1 MNKNIFLIASLLF
14 LSLIISPFH
23 KTFAETDLQEQVLSH
38 IGNSLTEVKNGEKEK
53 VKTDL
58 VAIKDLIK
66 NEKKTSKLNKLVDQA
81 IKDIDQ
87 NDLAAVKDD
96 IRAVAFETEK
106 WIEKTNDNKDLSQI
120 NLTKLV
126 SHLNNIKTLSNES
139 NWAKAQSEYK
149 LFEIEWSKVE
159 NDIRRANSGF
169 YGSIEAN
176 MITSRSTLFTDN
188 PSTTKVNDSFT
199 KLIDVMNNPSSDSTK
214 EVSIEKAIKLL
225 NQTINSV
232 ESNDI
237 EKAQATFNDFIQDWP
252 YVEVIVQSNSMEL
265 YKKIE
270 NDTSIALT
278 RLTEKP
284 KSASTLKTLKQ
295 IQQNLNL
302 ATKKTSY
309 TMFDAGTIVFREGLE
324 ALIIISAL
332 LALVSKGKQ
341 ESARKWIFVGGA
353 FGILASL
360 VAGLLFKFLLS
371 SISAGISNQLIEG
384 ISGLIAVVFML
395 TVGLW
400 LHKQSRQ
407 QEYGSKMKEKAK
419 AAIAGGGILSL
430 SLLSFFAVFREGAET
445 VVFYIGMSTS
455 ITTKELL
462 TGFAGGII
470 LLVIIGIF
478 ILKGSKFIPLK
489 PFFTIASLCIYYLTF
504 KFIGQSIHALQGIGY
519 LPDHMSTIFPTIP
532 KLGIYPSLESIIPQ
546 LILVLFVIW
555 LFVGT
560 RIKNNNKSIA
570 A

>member
-1 MNKNIFLIASLLF
+1 MKKNILLIASLLF
-14 LSLIISPFH
+14 FSLIFSPFH
-23 KTFAETDLQEQVLSH
+23 KTFAETDIQEQVLSH

-58 VAIKDLIK
+58 LAIKDLIK

-87 NDLAAVKDD
+87 NELATVKDD
-96 IRAVAFETEK
+96 IRGIAFETEK
-106 WIEKTNDNKDLSQI
+106 WIENTNDKKNLSQI

-126 SHLNNIKTLSNES
+126 SHLNNVKTLSNES

-159 NDIRRANSGF
+159 NDVRKANSGF

-176 MITSRSTLFTDN
+176 MITSRSTLFTEN
-188 PSTTKVNDSFT
+188 PSITKVNDSFT
-199 KLIDVMNNPSSDSTK
+199 KLIDVLNNPSNDSTK

-232 ESNDI
+232 ESNNT
-237 EKAQATFNDFIQDWP
+237 EKAQTTFNEFIQDWP
-252 YVEVIVQSNSMEL
+252 YVEVMVQSNSMEL

-278 RLTEKP
+278 QLTEKP
-284 KSASTLKTLKQ
+284 KSATTMKTLKQ
-295 IQQNLNL
+295 IQNNLNL

-332 LALVSKGKQ
+332 LALVSKSKQ

-360 VAGLLFKFLLS
+360 VAGLLFQFLLS
-371 SISAGISNQLIEG
+371 KISAGISNQLIEG

-445 VVFYIGMSTS
+445 VVFYIGMSSS
-455 ITTKELL
+455 ITAKELI

-489 PFFTIASLCIYYLTF
+489 PFFKIASLCIYYLTF

-546 LILVLFVIW
+546 LILLLFVIW

-560 RIKNNNKSIA
+560 RIKNSNKSIA

>member
-1 MNKNIFLIASLLF
+1 MKKNILLITSLLF
-14 LSLIISPFH
+14 FSLMISPFH
-23 KTFAETDLQEQVLSH
+23 KAFAETDTQEQVLSH
-38 IGNSLTEVKNGEKEK
+38 IGNSLTEVKNGEKDK

-58 VAIKDLIK
+58 LAIKDLIK

-87 NDLAAVKDD
+87 NELATVKDD
-96 IRAVAFETEK
+96 LRSIAFETEK
-106 WIEKTNDNKDLSQI
+106 WIENTNDKKDLSQI

-126 SHLNNIKTLSNES
+126 AHLNNVKTLSNES

-149 LFEIEWSKVE
+149 LFEIEWSKIE
-159 NDIRRANSGF
+159 NDIRKANSGF

-176 MITSRSTLFTDN
+176 MITSRSTLFTEN
-188 PSTTKVNDSFT
+188 PSINKVNDSFT
-199 KLIDVMNNPSSDSTK
+199 KLINVLNNPSSDSSK

-225 NQTINSV
+225 NQTINYV
-232 ESNDI
+232 ESNDT
-237 EKAQATFNDFIQDWP
+237 EKARTTFNEFIEDWP
-252 YVEVIVQSNSMEL
+252 YVEVMVQSNSMEL

-278 RLTEKP
+278 QLTEKP
-284 KSASTLKTLKQ
+284 KSATTMKTLKE
-295 IQQNLNL
+295 IQNNLNL

-360 VAGLLFKFLLS
+360 VAGLLFQFLLS
-371 SISAGISNQLIEG
+371 KISAGISNQLIEG

-419 AAIAGGGILSL
+419 EAIAGGGILSL

-445 VVFYIGMSTS
+445 VVFYIGMSSS
-455 ITTKELL
+455 ITMKELI

-470 LLVIIGIF
+470 ILVIIGIF

-546 LILVLFVIW
+546 LVLLLFVIW
-555 LFVGT
+555 LFVGM

>member
-1 MNKNIFLIASLLF
+1 MKKNIFLIASLLF
-14 LSLIISPFH
+14 FSLIISPFH
-23 KTFAETDLQEQVLSH
+23 KTFAETDIQEQVLSH
-38 IGNSLTEVKNGEKEK
+38 IGNSLTEVKNGEKDK

-58 VAIKDLIK
+58 LAIKDLIK

-87 NDLAAVKDD
+87 NELATVKDD
-96 IRAVAFETEK
+96 IRGVAFETEK
-106 WIEKTNDNKDLSQI
+106 WIENTNDKKDLSQI

-126 SHLNNIKTLSNES
+126 SHLNNVKTLSNES
-139 NWAKAQSEYK
+139 NWEKAQSEYK

-159 NDIRRANSGF
+159 NDIRKANSGF

-176 MITSRSTLFTDN
+176 MITSRSTLFSEN
-188 PSTTKVNDSFT
+188 PSITKVNDSFT
-199 KLIDVMNNPSSDSTK
+199 KLIDVLNNPSSDSTK

-225 NQTINSV
+225 NQTINYV

-237 EKAQATFNDFIQDWP
+237 EKAQSTFNEFIQDWP
-252 YVEVIVQSNSMEL
+252 YVEVMVQSNSMEL

-284 KSASTLKTLKQ
+284 KSATTMKTLKD
-295 IQQNLNL
+295 IQNNLNL
-302 ATKKTSY
+302 ATEKTSY

-360 VAGLLFKFLLS
+360 VAGLLFQFLLS
-371 SISAGISNQLIEG
+371 KISAGISNQLIEG

-445 VVFYIGMSTS
+445 VVFYIGMSSS
-455 ITTKELL
+455 ITVKELI

-546 LILVLFVIW
+546 LILLLFVIW

>member
-1 MNKNIFLIASLLF
+1 MKKNILLIASLLF
-14 LSLIISPFH
+14 FSLIFSPFH

-38 IGNSLTEVKNGEKEK
+38 IGNSLTEVKNGEKDK

-58 VAIKDLIK
+58 LAIKDLIK

-87 NDLAAVKDD
+87 NELATVKDD
-96 IRAVAFETEK
+96 IRGIAFETEK
-106 WIEKTNDNKDLSQI
+106 WIENTNDKKDLSQI

-126 SHLNNIKTLSNES
+126 AHLNNVKTLSNES
-139 NWAKAQSEYK
+139 NWEKAQSEYK

-159 NDIRRANSGF
+159 NDVRKANSGF

-176 MITSRSTLFTDN
+176 MITSRSTLFTEI
-188 PSTTKVNDSFT
+188 PSITKVNDSFT
-199 KLIDVMNNPSSDSTK
+199 KLIDVLNHPSSDSTK

-225 NQTINSV
+225 NQTINYV
-232 ESNDI
+232 ESNDTV
-237 EKAQATFNDFIQDWP
+237 EAQSTFNEFIQDWP
-252 YVEVIVQSNSMEL
+252 YVEVMVQANSMEL

-278 RLTEKP
+278 QLTEKP
-284 KSASTLKTLKQ
+284 KSATTMKTLKQ
-295 IQQNLNL
+295 IQNNLNL

-341 ESARKWIFVGGA
+341 ESGRKWIFVGGA

-360 VAGLLFKFLLS
+360 VAGLLFQFLLS
-371 SISAGISNQLIEG
+371 KISAGISNQLIEG

-445 VVFYIGMSTS
+445 VVFYIGMSSS
-455 ITTKELL
+455 ITAKELI
-462 TGFAGGII
+462 TGFAGGIS
-470 LLVIIGIF
+470 LLVVIGIF

-546 LILVLFVIW
+546 LILFLFVIW

>member
-1 MNKNIFLIASLLF
+1 LIF
-14 LSLIISPFH
+14 SPFH

-38 IGNSLTEVKNGEKEK
+38 IGNSLTEVKNGEKDK

-58 VAIKDLIK
+58 LAIKDLIK

-87 NDLAAVKDD
+87 NELATVKDD
-96 IRAVAFETEK
+96 IRGIAFETEK
-106 WIEKTNDNKDLSQI
+106 WIENTNDKKDLSQI

-126 SHLNNIKTLSNES
+126 AHLNNVKTLSNES
-139 NWAKAQSEYK
+139 NWEKAQSEYK

-159 NDIRRANSGF
+159 NDVRKANSGF

-176 MITSRSTLFTDN
+176 MITSRSTLFTEI
-188 PSTTKVNDSFT
+188 PSITKVNDSFT
-199 KLIDVMNNPSSDSTK
+199 KLIDVLNHPSSDSTK

-225 NQTINSV
+225 NQTINYV
-232 ESNDI
+232 ESNDTV
-237 EKAQATFNDFIQDWP
+237 EAQSTFNEFIQDWP
-252 YVEVIVQSNSMEL
+252 YVEVMVQANSMEL

-278 RLTEKP
+278 QLTEKP
-284 KSASTLKTLKQ
+284 KSATTMKTLKQ
-295 IQQNLNL
+295 IQNNLNL

-341 ESARKWIFVGGA
+341 ESGRKWIFVGGA

-360 VAGLLFKFLLS
+360 VAGLLFQFLLS
-371 SISAGISNQLIEG
+371 KISAGISNQLIEG

-445 VVFYIGMSTS
+445 VVFYIGMSSS
-455 ITTKELL
+455 ITAKELI
-462 TGFAGGII
+462 TGFAGGIS
-470 LLVIIGIF
+470 LLVVIGIF

-546 LILVLFVIW
+546 LILFLFVIW

>member
-1 MNKNIFLIASLLF
+1 MKKNILIIASLLF
-14 LSLIISPFH
+14 FSLIISPFH
-23 KTFAETDLQEQVLSH
+23 KTFAETDVQQQVLSH
-38 IGNSLTEVKNGEKEK
+38 IGNSLTEVKNGEKDK
-53 VKTDL
+53 IKSDL
-58 VAIKDLIK
+58 LAIKDLIK

-87 NDLAAVKDD
+87 NDLATVKDD
-96 IRAVAFETEK
+96 IRGVAFETEK
-106 WIEKTNDNKDLSQI
+106 WIENTNDKKDLSQI

-126 SHLNNIKTLSNES
+126 SHLNNVKTLSNES

-159 NDIRRANSGF
+159 NDVRKANSGF

-176 MITSRSTLFTDN
+176 MITSRSTLFTEN
-188 PSTTKVNDSFT
+188 PSITKVNDSFT
-199 KLIDVMNNPSSDSTK
+199 KLIDVLNNPSSDSTK

-225 NQTINSV
+225 DQTINYV
-232 ESNDI
+232 ESNDTG
-237 EKAQATFNDFIQDWP
+237 KAQSTFNEFIQDWP
-252 YVEVIVQSNSMEL
+252 YVEVMVQSNSMEL

-278 RLTEKP
+278 QLTEKP
-284 KSASTLKTLKQ
+284 NSATTMKTLKE
-295 IQQNLNL
+295 IQTNLNL
-302 ATKKTSY
+302 ATEKTSY

-360 VAGLLFKFLLS
+360 VAGLLFQFLLS
-371 SISAGISNQLIEG
+371 KISAGISNQLIEG

-445 VVFYIGMSTS
+445 VVFYIGMSSS
-455 ITTKELL
+455 ITVKELI

-546 LILVLFVIW
+546 LILLLFVIW

>member
-1 MNKNIFLIASLLF
+1 MKKNILLIASLLF
-14 LSLIISPFH
+14 FSLIFSPFH

-38 IGNSLTEVKNGEKEK
+38 IGNSLTEVKNGEKDK

-58 VAIKDLIK
+58 LAIKDLIK

-81 IKDIDQ
+81 IRDFDQ
-87 NDLAAVKDD
+87 NDLATVKDD
-96 IRAVAFETEK
+96 IRGVAFETEK
-106 WIEKTNDNKDLSQI
+106 WIENTNDKKDLSQI

-126 SHLNNIKTLSNES
+126 SHLNNVKTLSNES
-139 NWAKAQSEYK
+139 NWEKAQSEYK

-159 NDIRRANSGF
+159 NDVRKANSGF

-176 MITSRSTLFTDN
+176 MITSRSTLFTEN
-188 PSTTKVNDSFT
+188 PSITKVNDSFT
-199 KLIDVMNNPSSDSTK
+199 KLIDVLNNPSSDSTK

-225 NQTINSV
+225 NQTINYV
-232 ESNDI
+232 ESNDT
-237 EKAQATFNDFIQDWP
+237 EKAQSTFNEFIQDWP
-252 YVEVIVQSNSMEL
+252 YVEVMVQSNSMEL

-278 RLTEKP
+278 QLTEKP
-284 KSASTLKTLKQ
+284 KSATTMKTLKQ
-295 IQQNLNL
+295 IQNNLNL

-353 FGILASL
+353 FGIIASL
-360 VAGLLFKFLLS
+360 VAGLLFQFLLS
-371 SISAGISNQLIEG
+371 KISAGISNQLIEG
-384 ISGLIAVVFML
+384 ISGLIAVIFML

-400 LHKQSRQ
+400 LHKQTRQ

-445 VVFYIGMSTS
+445 VVFYIGMSSS
-455 ITTKELL
+455 ITAKELI

-546 LILVLFVIW
+546 LILLLFVIW

>member
-1 MNKNIFLIASLLF
+1 MKKNILLIISLLF
-14 LSLIISPFH
+14 LSLIVSPFN
-23 KTFAETDLQEQVLSH
+23 KAFAETDVQEQVLSH
-38 IGNSLTEVKNGEKEK
+38 IGNSLTEVKNGEKDK

-58 VAIKDLIK
+58 LAIKDLIK

-87 NDLAAVKDD
+87 NDLTTVKDD
-96 IRAVAFETEK
+96 VRSIAFETEN
-106 WIEKTNDNKDLSQI
+106 WIENTNDKKDLSQI
-120 NLTKLV
+120 NLSKLV
-126 SHLNNIKTLSNES
+126 AHLNNVKTLSNES
-139 NWAKAQSEYK
+139 KWADAQSEYK

-159 NDIRRANSGF
+159 NDVRKANSGF

-176 MITSRSTLFTDN
+176 MITSRSVLFTDQ

-199 KLIDVMNNPSSDSTK
+199 KLIDVLNNPSSKSSK
-214 EVSIEKAIKLL
+214 EVSIEKAINLL
-225 NQTINSV
+225 NQTISSL
-232 ESNDI
+232 ESNNVK
-237 EKAQATFNDFIQDWP
+237 KAQATFNQFIQDWP
-252 YVEVIVQSNSMEL
+252 YVEVMVQANSMDL
-265 YKKIE
+265 YKQIE

-278 RLTEKP
+278 QLTEKP
-284 KSASTLKTLKQ
+284 KSATTMKTLKQ
-295 IQQNLNL
+295 IQTNLNS

-360 VAGLLFKFLLS
+360 VAGLLFQFLLS
-371 SISAGISNQLIEG
+371 KISAGISNQLIEG
-384 ISGLIAVVFML
+384 VSGLIAIIFML

-407 QEYGSKMKEKAK
+407 QEYGNKMKEKAK

-445 VVFYIGMSTS
+445 VVFYIGMSSS
-455 ITTKELL
+455 ITAKELIA
-462 TGFAGGII
+462 GFAGGII
-470 LLVIIGIF
+470 LLVIIGVF

-519 LPDHMSTIFPTIP
+519 LPDHMSTIFPTVP

-546 LILVLFVIW
+546 LILLLFVIW

-560 RIKNNNKSIA
+560 RIIKHNKSIA

>member
-1 MNKNIFLIASLLF
+1 MKKNIFLIASLLF
-14 LSLIISPFH
+14 FSLIFSPFH
-23 KTFAETDLQEQVLSH
+23 KTFAETDIQEQVLSH
-38 IGNSLTEVKNGEKEK
+38 IGNSLTEVKNGEKDK

-58 VAIKDLIK
+58 LAIKELIK
-66 NEKKTSKLNKLVDQA
+66 NEKKTSKLTKLVDQA

-87 NDLAAVKDD
+87 NELATVKDD
-96 IRAVAFETEK
+96 IRGIAFETEK
-106 WIEKTNDNKDLSQI
+106 WIENTNDKKDLSQI
-120 NLTKLV
+120 NLTKIIF
-126 SHLNNIKTLSNES
+126 HLNNVKTLSNES
-139 NWAKAQSEYK
+139 NWEKAQSEYK

-159 NDIRRANSGF
+159 NDIRKANSGF

-176 MITSRSTLFTDN
+176 MITSRSTLFTEN
-188 PSTTKVNDSFT
+188 PSITKVNDSFT
-199 KLIDVMNNPSSDSTK
+199 KLIDVLNNPSSDATK

-225 NQTINSV
+225 NQTINYV
-232 ESNDI
+232 GSNDT
-237 EKAQATFNDFIQDWP
+237 EKAQATFNEFIQDWP
-252 YVEVIVQSNSMEL
+252 YVEVMVQSNSMEL

-278 RLTEKP
+278 QLTEKP
-284 KSASTLKTLKQ
+284 ESATTMKTLKQ
-295 IQQNLNL
+295 IQNNLNL

-353 FGILASL
+353 CGILASL
-360 VAGLLFKFLLS
+360 VAGLLFQFLLS
-371 SISAGISNQLIEG
+371 KISAGISNQLIEG

-445 VVFYIGMSTS
+445 VVFYIGMSSS
-455 ITTKELL
+455 ITAKELI

-546 LILVLFVIW
+546 LILLLFVIW

-560 RIKNNNKSIA
+560 KVKNNSKSIA

>member
-1 MNKNIFLIASLLF
+1 MKKNILLLASLLF
-14 LSLIISPFH
+14 FSLLISPFH

-38 IGNSLTEVKNGEKEK
+38 IGNSLTEVKNGEKDK
-53 VKTDL
+53 VKSDL
-58 VAIKDLIK
+58 LAIKELIK
-66 NEKKTSKLNKLVDQA
+66 NEKKTSKLTKLVDQA

-87 NDLAAVKDD
+87 NELATVKDD
-96 IRAVAFETEK
+96 LRGIAFETEK
-106 WIEKTNDNKDLSQI
+106 WIENTNDKKDLSQI

-126 SHLNNIKTLSNES
+126 SHLNNVKTLSNES
-139 NWAKAQSEYK
+139 NWEKAQSEYK

-159 NDIRRANSGF
+159 NDIRKANSSF
-169 YGSIEAN
+169 YGSIESS
-176 MITSRSTLFTDN
+176 MITSRSTLFTEN
-188 PSTTKVNDSFT
+188 PSITKVNDSFT
-199 KLIDVMNNPSSDSTK
+199 KLIDVLNNPSSDSTK

-225 NQTINSV
+225 NQTINYV
-232 ESNDI
+232 ESNDT
-237 EKAQATFNDFIQDWP
+237 EKAQTSFNEFIQDWP
-252 YVEVIVQSNSMEL
+252 YVEVMVQSNSMEL

-278 RLTEKP
+278 QLTEKP
-284 KSASTLKTLKQ
+284 KSATTMKTLKK
-295 IQQNLNL
+295 IQNNLNL

-332 LALVSKGKQ
+332 LALVSRGKQ
-341 ESARKWIFVGGA
+341 QSARKWIFVGGT

-360 VAGLLFKFLLS
+360 VAGLLFQFLLS
-371 SISAGISNQLIEG
+371 KISAGISNQLIEG

-407 QEYGSKMKEKAK
+407 QEYGSKMKEKAN

-445 VVFYIGMSTS
+445 VVFYIGMSSS
-455 ITTKELL
+455 ITAKELI

-470 LLVIIGIF
+470 ILVIIGIF

-519 LPDHMSTIFPTIP
+519 LPDHMSTMFPTIP

-546 LILVLFVIW
+546 LILFLFVIW

>member
-1 MNKNIFLIASLLF
+1 MKKNILLIASLLF
-14 LSLIISPFH
+14 FSLICPFH
-23 KTFAETDLQEQVLSH
+23 KTFAETDIQEQVLSH
-38 IGNSLTEVKNGEKEK
+38 IGNSLTEVKNGEKDK

-58 VAIKDLIK
+58 LAIKELIK

-87 NDLAAVKDD
+87 NDLATVKDD
-96 IRAVAFETEK
+96 IRGVAFETEK
-106 WIEKTNDNKDLSQI
+106 WIENTNDKKDLSQI

-126 SHLNNIKTLSNES
+126 SHLNNVKTLSNES
-139 NWAKAQSEYK
+139 NWEKAQSEYK

-159 NDIRRANSGF
+159 NDVRKANSGF

-176 MITSRSTLFTDN
+176 MITSRSTLFTEN
-188 PSTTKVNDSFT
+188 PSINKVNDSFT
-199 KLIDVMNNPSSDSTK
+199 KLIDVLNNPSSDSTK

-225 NQTINSV
+225 NQTINYV
-232 ESNDI
+232 ESNDT
-237 EKAQATFNDFIQDWP
+237 EKAQSTFNEFIQDWP
-252 YVEVIVQSNSMEL
+252 YVEVMVQSNSMEL

-278 RLTEKP
+278 QLTEKP
-284 KSASTLKTLKQ
+284 KSATTMKILKQ
-295 IQQNLNL
+295 IQNNLNL

-332 LALVSKGKQ
+332 LALVSKSKQ
-341 ESARKWIFVGGA
+341 VSARKWIFVGGA

-360 VAGLLFKFLLS
+360 VAGLLFQFLLS
-371 SISAGISNQLIEG
+371 KISAGISNQLIEG
-384 ISGLIAVVFML
+384 ISGLIAVIFML

-445 VVFYIGMSTS
+445 VVFYIGMSSS
-455 ITTKELL
+455 ITAKELI

-546 LILVLFVIW
+546 LILLLFVIW

-560 RIKNNNKSIA
+560 RIKHNNKSIA

>member
-1 MNKNIFLIASLLF
+1 MKKNIFLIASLLF
-14 LSLIISPFH
+14 FSLIISPFH
-23 KTFAETDLQEQVLSH
+23 KTFAETDIQEQVLSH
-38 IGNSLTEVKNGEKEK
+38 IGNSLTEVKNGEKDK

-58 VAIKDLIK
+58 LAIKDLIK

-87 NDLAAVKDD
+87 NELATVKDD
-96 IRAVAFETEK
+96 IRGVAFETEK
-106 WIEKTNDNKDLSQI
+106 WIENTNDKKDLSQI

-126 SHLNNIKTLSNES
+126 SHLNNVKTLSNES
-139 NWAKAQSEYK
+139 NWEKAQSEYK

-159 NDIRRANSGF
+159 NDIRKANSGF

-176 MITSRSTLFTDN
+176 MITSRSTLFSEN
-188 PSTTKVNDSFT
+188 PSITKVNDSFT
-199 KLIDVMNNPSSDSTK
+199 KLIDVLNNPSSDSTK

-225 NQTINSV
+225 NQTINYV
-232 ESNDI
+232 ESNDTG
-237 EKAQATFNDFIQDWP
+237 KAQATFNEFIQDWP
-252 YVEVIVQSNSMEL
+252 YVEVMVQSNSMEL
-265 YKKIE
+265 YKQIE

-284 KSASTLKTLKQ
+284 KSATTMKTLKQ
-295 IQQNLNL
+295 IQNNLNL

-353 FGILASL
+353 CGILASL
-360 VAGLLFKFLLS
+360 VAGLLFQFLLS
-371 SISAGISNQLIEG
+371 KISAGISNQLIEG

-445 VVFYIGMSTS
+445 VVFYIGMSSS
-455 ITTKELL
+455 ITAKELI

-546 LILVLFVIW
+546 LILLLFVIW

>member
-1 MNKNIFLIASLLF
+1 MKKNILLIASLLF
-14 LSLIISPFH
+14 FSLIFSPFH
-23 KTFAETDLQEQVLSH
+23 KAFAETDLQEQVLSH
-38 IGNSLTEVKNGEKEK
+38 IGNSLTEVKNGEKDK

-58 VAIKDLIK
+58 LAIKDLIK

-87 NDLAAVKDD
+87 NELATVKDD
-96 IRAVAFETEK
+96 IRGIAFEAEK
-106 WIEKTNDNKDLSQI
+106 WIENTNDKKDLSQI

-126 SHLNNIKTLSNES
+126 SHLNNVKTLSNES
-139 NWAKAQSEYK
+139 NWEKAQSEYK

-159 NDIRRANSGF
+159 NDIRKANSGF

-176 MITSRSTLFTDN
+176 MITSRSTLFTEN
-188 PSTTKVNDSFT
+188 PSITKINNSFT
-199 KLIDVMNNPSSDSTK
+199 KLIDVLNNPSSDSTK

-225 NQTINSV
+225 DQTINYV
-232 ESNDI
+232 ESNDT
-237 EKAQATFNDFIQDWP
+237 EKAQSTFNEFIQDWP
-252 YVEVIVQSNSMEL
+252 YVEVMVQANSMEL

-278 RLTEKP
+278 QLTEKP
-284 KSASTLKTLKQ
+284 KSATTMKTLKQ
-295 IQQNLNL
+295 IQNNLNL

-360 VAGLLFKFLLS
+360 VAGLLFQFLLS
-371 SISAGISNQLIEG
+371 KISAGISNQLIEG

-445 VVFYIGMSTS
+445 VVFYIGMSSS
-455 ITTKELL
+455 ITAKELI

-470 LLVIIGIF
+470 LLIVIGIF

-519 LPDHMSTIFPTIP
+519 MTDHMSTIFPIIP

-546 LILVLFVIW
+546 LILLLFVIW

-560 RIKNNNKSIA
+560 RIKNNNKSMA

>member
-1 MNKNIFLIASLLF
+1 MKKNILLIISLLF
-14 LSLIISPFH
+14 LSLIVSPFN
-23 KTFAETDLQEQVLSH
+23 KAFAETDVQEQVLSH
-38 IGNSLTEVKNGEKEK
+38 IGNSLTEVKNGEKDK

-58 VAIKDLIK
+58 LAIKDLIK

-87 NDLAAVKDD
+87 NDLTTVKDD
-96 IRAVAFETEK
+96 VRSIAFETEN
-106 WIEKTNDNKDLSQI
+106 WIENTNDKKDLSQI
-120 NLTKLV
+120 NLSKLV
-126 SHLNNIKTLSNES
+126 AHLNNVKTLSNES
-139 NWAKAQSEYK
+139 KWADAQSEYK

-159 NDIRRANSGF
+159 NDVRKANSGF

-176 MITSRSTLFTDN
+176 MITSRSVLFTDQ

-199 KLIDVMNNPSSDSTK
+199 KLIDVLNNPSSKSSK
-214 EVSIEKAIKLL
+214 EVSIEKAINLL
-225 NQTINSV
+225 NQTISSL
-232 ESNDI
+232 ESNDVK
-237 EKAQATFNDFIQDWP
+237 KAQATFNQFIQDWP
-252 YVEVIVQSNSMEL
+252 YVEVMVQANSMDL
-265 YKKIE
+265 YKQIE

-278 RLTEKP
+278 QLTEKP
-284 KSASTLKTLKQ
+284 KSATTMKTLKQ
-295 IQQNLNL
+295 IQTNLNS

-360 VAGLLFKFLLS
+360 VAGLLFQFLLS
-371 SISAGISNQLIEG
+371 KISAGISNQLIEG
-384 ISGLIAVVFML
+384 VSGLIAIIFML

-407 QEYGSKMKEKAK
+407 QEYGNKMKEKAK

-445 VVFYIGMSTS
+445 VVFYIGMSSS
-455 ITTKELL
+455 ITAKELIA
-462 TGFAGGII
+462 GFAGGII
-470 LLVIIGIF
+470 LLVIIGVF

-519 LPDHMSTIFPTIP
+519 LPDHMSTIFPTVP

-546 LILVLFVIW
+546 LILLLFVIW

-560 RIKNNNKSIA
+560 RIIKHNKSIA

>member
-106 WIEKTNDNKDLSQI
+106 WIEKTNDKKDLSQI

-470 LLVIIGIF
+470 LLVIIGMF

-519 LPDHMSTIFPTIP
+519 LPDHMSTILPTIP

>member
-1 MNKNIFLIASLLF
+1 MKKNILLIAGLLF
-14 LSLIISPFH
+14 FSLIFSPFH

-38 IGNSLTEVKNGEKEK
+38 IGNSLTEVKNGEKDK

-58 VAIKDLIK
+58 LAIKDLIK

-87 NDLAAVKDD
+87 NELATVKDD
-96 IRAVAFETEK
+96 IRGVAFETEK
-106 WIEKTNDNKDLSQI
+106 WIENTNDKKDLSQI

-126 SHLNNIKTLSNES
+126 SHLNNVKTLSNES
-139 NWAKAQSEYK
+139 NWEKAQSEYK

-159 NDIRRANSGF
+159 NDIRKANSGF

-176 MITSRSTLFTDN
+176 MITSRSTLFTEN
-188 PSTTKVNDSFT
+188 PSIIKINDSFT
-199 KLIDVMNNPSSDSTK
+199 KLIDVLNNPSSDSTK

-225 NQTINSV
+225 DQTINYV
-232 ESNDI
+232 ELNDR
-237 EKAQATFNDFIQDWP
+237 EKAQSTFNEFIQDWP
-252 YVEVIVQSNSMEL
+252 YVEVMVQANSMEL

-278 RLTEKP
+278 QLTEKP
-284 KSASTLKTLKQ
+284 KSATTMKTLKQ
-295 IQQNLNL
+295 IQNNLNL

-360 VAGLLFKFLLS
+360 VAGLLFQFLLS
-371 SISAGISNQLIEG
+371 KISAGISNQLIEG

-407 QEYGSKMKEKAK
+407 QEYGSKMKEKAI

-445 VVFYIGMSTS
+445 VVFYIGMSSS
-455 ITTKELL
+455 ITAKELI

-470 LLVIIGIF
+470 LLVVIGIF

-519 LPDHMSTIFPTIP
+519 MPAHMSTIFPTIP

-546 LILVLFVIW
+546 LILLLFVIW

>member
-1 MNKNIFLIASLLF
+1 MKKNIFLIASLLF
-14 LSLIISPFH
+14 FSLIFSPFH
-23 KTFAETDLQEQVLSH
+23 KTFAETDIQEQVLSH
-38 IGNSLTEVKNGEKEK
+38 IGNSLTEVKNGEKDK

-58 VAIKDLIK
+58 LAIKELIK
-66 NEKKTSKLNKLVDQA
+66 NEKKTSKLTKLVDQA

-87 NDLAAVKDD
+87 NELATVKDD
-96 IRAVAFETEK
+96 IRGIAFETEK
-106 WIEKTNDNKDLSQI
+106 WIENTNDKKDLSQI
-120 NLTKLV
+120 NLTKIIF
-126 SHLNNIKTLSNES
+126 HLNNVKTLSNES
-139 NWAKAQSEYK
+139 NWEKAQSEYK

-159 NDIRRANSGF
+159 NDIRKANSGF

-176 MITSRSTLFTDN
+176 MITSRSTLFTEN
-188 PSTTKVNDSFT
+188 PSITKVNDSFT
-199 KLIDVMNNPSSDSTK
+199 KLIDVLNNPSSDATK

-225 NQTINSV
+225 NQTINYV
-232 ESNDI
+232 GSNDT
-237 EKAQATFNDFIQDWP
+237 EKAQATFNEFIQDWP
-252 YVEVIVQSNSMEL
+252 YVEVMVQSNSMEL

-278 RLTEKP
+278 QLTEKP
-284 KSASTLKTLKQ
+284 ESATTMKTLKQ
-295 IQQNLNL
+295 IQNNLNL

-353 FGILASL
+353 CGILASL
-360 VAGLLFKFLLS
+360 VAGLLFQFLLS
-371 SISAGISNQLIEG
+371 KISAGISNQLIEG

-407 QEYGSKMKEKAK
+407 QVYGSKMKEKAK

-445 VVFYIGMSTS
+445 VVFYIGMSSS
-455 ITTKELL
+455 ITAKELI

-546 LILVLFVIW
+546 LILLLFVIW

-560 RIKNNNKSIA
+560 KVKNNSKSIA

>member
-1 MNKNIFLIASLLF
+1 MKKNKFLIISLLF
-14 LSLIISPFH
+14 FSLIVSPFN
-23 KTFAETDLQEQVLSH
+23 KAFAETDLQEQVLSH
-38 IGNSLTEVKNGEKEK
+38 IGNSLTEVKNGEKDK

-58 VAIKDLIK
+58 LAIKELIK

-87 NDLAAVKDD
+87 NDLTTVKDD
-96 IRAVAFETEK
+96 VRSIAFETEN
-106 WIEKTNDNKDLSQI
+106 WIENTNDKKDLSQI
-120 NLTKLV
+120 NLSKLV
-126 SHLNNIKTLSNES
+126 AHLNNVKTLSNES
-139 NWAKAQSEYK
+139 KWADAQSEYK

-159 NDIRRANSGF
+159 NDIRKANSGF

-176 MITSRSTLFTDN
+176 MITSRSVLFTDQ
-188 PSTTKVNDSFT
+188 PSMTKVNDSFT
-199 KLIDVMNNPSSDSTK
+199 KLIDVLNNPSSKSSK
-214 EVSIEKAIKLL
+214 EVSIEKAINLL
-225 NQTINSV
+225 NQTISSL
-232 ESNDI
+232 ESNDVK
-237 EKAQATFNDFIQDWP
+237 KAQATFNQFIQDWP
-252 YVEVIVQSNSMEL
+252 YVEVLVQANSMEL
-265 YKKIE
+265 YKQIE

-278 RLTEKP
+278 QLTEKP
-284 KSASTLKTLKQ
+284 RSSTTMKTLKQ
-295 IQQNLNL
+295 IQTNLNL

-332 LALVSKGKQ
+332 LALLSKGKQ

-360 VAGLLFKFLLS
+360 VAGLLFQFLLS
-371 SISAGISNQLIEG
+371 KISAGISNQLIEG
-384 ISGLIAVVFML
+384 VSGLIAIIFML

-407 QEYGSKMKEKAK
+407 QEYGNKMKEKAK

-445 VVFYIGMSTS
+445 VVFYIGMSSS
-455 ITTKELL
+455 ITAKELI

-470 LLVIIGIF
+470 LLVIIGVF

-519 LPDHMSTIFPTIP
+519 LPDHMSTIFPTVP

-546 LILVLFVIW
+546 LILLLFVIW

-560 RIKNNNKSIA
+560 RIIKHNKSIA

>member
-1 MNKNIFLIASLLF
+1 MKKNILLIASLLF
-14 LSLIISPFH
+14 FSLIFSPFH

-38 IGNSLTEVKNGEKEK
+38 IGNSLTEVKNGEKDK

-58 VAIKDLIK
+58 LAIKELIK

-87 NDLAAVKDD
+87 NDLATVKDD
-96 IRAVAFETEK
+96 IRGVAFETEK
-106 WIEKTNDNKDLSQI
+106 WIENTNDKKDLSQI

-126 SHLNNIKTLSNES
+126 SHLNNVKTLSNES
-139 NWAKAQSEYK
+139 NWEKAQSEYK
-149 LFEIEWSKVE
+149 LFEIEWSKIE
-159 NDIRRANSGF
+159 NDVRKANSGF

-176 MITSRSTLFTDN
+176 MITSRSTLFTEN
-188 PSTTKVNDSFT
+188 PSITKVNDSFT
-199 KLIDVMNNPSSDSTK
+199 KLIDVLNNPSSDSTK

-225 NQTINSV
+225 NQTINYV
-232 ESNDI
+232 ESNDT
-237 EKAQATFNDFIQDWP
+237 EKAQSTFNEFIQDWP
-252 YVEVIVQSNSMEL
+252 YVEVMVQSNSMEL

-278 RLTEKP
+278 QLTEKP
-284 KSASTLKTLKQ
+284 KSATTMKTLKQ
-295 IQQNLNL
+295 IQNNLNL

-341 ESARKWIFVGGA
+341 VSARKWIFVGGA

-360 VAGLLFKFLLS
+360 VAGLLFQFLLS
-371 SISAGISNQLIEG
+371 KISAGISNQLIEG
-384 ISGLIAVVFML
+384 ISGLIAVIFML

-419 AAIAGGGILSL
+419 TAIAGGGILSL

-445 VVFYIGMSTS
+445 VVFYIGMSSS
-455 ITTKELL
+455 ITAKELI

-546 LILVLFVIW
+546 LILLLFVIW

-560 RIKNNNKSIA
+560 RIKHNNKSIA

>member
-1 MNKNIFLIASLLF
+1 MKKNILIIASLLF
-14 LSLIISPFH
+14 FSLIISPFH
-23 KTFAETDLQEQVLSH
+23 KTFAETDIQEQVLSH
-38 IGNSLTEVKNGEKEK
+38 IGNSLTEVKNGEKDK
-53 VKTDL
+53 IKSDL
-58 VAIKDLIK
+58 LAIKDLIK

-87 NDLAAVKDD
+87 NDLATVKDD
-96 IRAVAFETEK
+96 IRGVAFETEK
-106 WIEKTNDNKDLSQI
+106 WIENTNDKKDLSQI

-126 SHLNNIKTLSNES
+126 SHLNNVKTLSNES

-159 NDIRRANSGF
+159 NDVRKANSGF

-176 MITSRSTLFTDN
+176 MITSRSTLFTEN
-188 PSTTKVNDSFT
+188 PSIAKVNDSFT
-199 KLIDVMNNPSSDSTK
+199 KLIDVLNNPSSDSTK

-225 NQTINSV
+225 NQTINYV
-232 ESNDI
+232 ESNDTG
-237 EKAQATFNDFIQDWP
+237 KAQTTFNEFIQDWP
-252 YVEVIVQSNSMEL
+252 YVEVMVQSNSMEL

-284 KSASTLKTLKQ
+284 KSATTMKTLKE
-295 IQQNLNL
+295 IQNNLNL

-332 LALVSKGKQ
+332 LALVSKGNQ
-341 ESARKWIFVGGA
+341 ESARKWIFVGGG

-360 VAGLLFKFLLS
+360 VAGLLFQFLLS
-371 SISAGISNQLIEG
+371 KISAGISNQLIEG
-384 ISGLIAVVFML
+384 ISGLIAVLFML

-407 QEYGSKMKEKAK
+407 QEYGSKLKEKAK

-445 VVFYIGMSTS
+445 VVFYIGMSSS
-455 ITTKELL
+455 ITVKELI

-546 LILVLFVIW
+546 LILLLFVIW

>member
-1 MNKNIFLIASLLF
+1 MKKISLLIVSLLF
-14 LSLIISPFH
+14 FSLNVSPFH
-23 KTFAETDLQEQVLSH
+23 KTFAETDVQEQVLSH
-38 IGNSLTEVKNGEKEK
+38 IGNSLTEVKNGEKDK

-58 VAIKDLIK
+58 IAIKDLIK
-66 NEKKTSKLNKLVDQA
+66 NENKTSKLNKLVDQA
-81 IKDIDQ
+81 IKDFDQ
-87 NDLAAVKDD
+87 NNLTTVKTD
-96 IRAVAFETEK
+96 IRSIAFETEK
-106 WIEKTNDNKDLSQI
+106 WIENTNDKKDLSQI

-126 SHLNNIKTLSNES
+126 SHLNNVKSFSNES
-139 NWAKAQSEYK
+139 KWAEAKSEYK
-149 LFEIEWSKVE
+149 LFESEWSKVE

-176 MITSRSTLFTDN
+176 MITSRSTLFTEK
-188 PSTTKVNDSFT
+188 PSITKVNDSFS
-199 KLIDVMNNPSSDSTK
+199 KLIVVLNNPSSESTK
-214 EVSIEKAIKLL
+214 EVSIKKAINLV
-225 NQTINSV
+225 NQTINFV
-232 ESNDI
+232 KSNDS
-237 EKAQATFNDFIQDWP
+237 EKAQTTFNEFIQDWP
-252 YVEVIVQSNSMEL
+252 YVEVMVQSNSMEL

-278 RLTEKP
+278 QLTEKP
-284 KSASTLKTLKQ
+284 KSVTTLKTLKQ
-295 IQQNLNL
+295 IQNNLNL

-332 LALVSKGKQ
+332 LALVSKGQQ

-353 FGILASL
+353 CGILASL
-360 VAGLLFKFLLS
+360 VAGLLFQFLLS
-371 SISAGISNQLIEG
+371 KISAGISNQLIEG
-384 ISGLIAVVFML
+384 VSGLIAVIFML

-407 QEYGSKMKEKAK
+407 QEYGNKMKDKAK

-445 VVFYIGMSTS
+445 VVFYIGMSSS
-455 ITTKELL
+455 ITTKELV

-478 ILKGSKFIPLK
+478 ILKGSKIIPLK

-519 LPDHMSTIFPTIP
+519 LPDHMSTIFPTVP

-546 LILVLFVIW
+546 IILLLFVIW

-560 RIKNNNKSIA
+560 KIINHNKSVA

>member
-1 MNKNIFLIASLLF
+1 MKKNILLIASLLF
-14 LSLIISPFH
+14 FSLIFSPFH

-38 IGNSLTEVKNGEKEK
+38 IGNSLTKVKNGDKDK

-58 VAIKDLIK
+58 LAIKDLIK

-87 NDLAAVKDD
+87 NELATVKDD
-96 IRAVAFETEK
+96 IRGVAFETEK
-106 WIEKTNDNKDLSQI
+106 WIENTNDKKDLSQI

-126 SHLNNIKTLSNES
+126 SHLNNVKTLSNES
-139 NWAKAQSEYK
+139 NWEKAQSEYK

-159 NDIRRANSGF
+159 NDIRKANSGF

-176 MITSRSTLFTDN
+176 MITSRSTLFTEN
-188 PSTTKVNDSFT
+188 PSITKINDSFT
-199 KLIDVMNNPSSDSTK
+199 KLIDVLNNPSSDSTK

-225 NQTINSV
+225 DQTINYV
-232 ESNDI
+232 ESNDT
-237 EKAQATFNDFIQDWP
+237 EKAQSTFNEFIQDWP
-252 YVEVIVQSNSMEL
+252 YVEVMVQANSMEL

-278 RLTEKP
+278 QLTEKP
-284 KSASTLKTLKQ
+284 KSATTMKTLKQ
-295 IQQNLNL
+295 IQNNLNL

-360 VAGLLFKFLLS
+360 VAGLLFQFLLS
-371 SISAGISNQLIEG
+371 KISAGISNQLIEG

-445 VVFYIGMSTS
+445 VVFYIGMSSS
-455 ITTKELL
+455 ITAKELI

-470 LLVIIGIF
+470 LLIVIGIF

-546 LILVLFVIW
+546 LILLLFVIW

-560 RIKNNNKSIA
+560 RIKNNNKSMA

>member
-1 MNKNIFLIASLLF
+1 MKKNILLITSLLF
-14 LSLIISPFH
+14 FSLIISPFH
-23 KTFAETDLQEQVLSH
+23 KTFAESDIQEQVLSH
-38 IGNSLTEVKNGEKEK
+38 IGNSLTEVKNGEKDK

-58 VAIKDLIK
+58 LAIKDLIK

-87 NDLAAVKDD
+87 NELATVKDD
-96 IRAVAFETEK
+96 LRSIAFETEK
-106 WIEKTNDNKDLSQI
+106 WIENTNDKKDLSQI

-126 SHLNNIKTLSNES
+126 SHLNNVKTLSNES

-159 NDIRRANSGF
+159 NDIRKANSGF

-176 MITSRSTLFTDN
+176 MITSRSTLFTEN
-188 PSTTKVNDSFT
+188 PSINKVNDSFT
-199 KLIDVMNNPSSDSTK
+199 KLINVLNNPSSDSSK

-225 NQTINSV
+225 NQTINYV
-232 ESNDI
+232 ESNET
-237 EKAQATFNDFIQDWP
+237 EKAQTTFNEFIQDWP
-252 YVEVIVQSNSMEL
+252 YVEVMVQSNSMEL

-278 RLTEKP
+278 QLTEKP
-284 KSASTLKTLKQ
+284 KSATTMKTLKE
-295 IQQNLNL
+295 IQNNLNL

-360 VAGLLFKFLLS
+360 VAGLLFQFLLS
-371 SISAGISNQLIEG
+371 KISAGISNQLIEG

-445 VVFYIGMSTS
+445 VVFYIGMSSS
-455 ITTKELL
+455 ITTKELI

-546 LILVLFVIW
+546 LVLLLFVIW

>member
-1 MNKNIFLIASLLF
+1 MKKNILLIASLLF
-14 LSLIISPFH
+14 FSLIFSPFH
-23 KTFAETDLQEQVLSH
+23 KAFAETDLQEQVLSH
-38 IGNSLTEVKNGEKEK
+38 IGNSLTEVKNGEKDK

-58 VAIKDLIK
+58 LAIKDLIK

-87 NDLAAVKDD
+87 NELATVKDD
-96 IRAVAFETEK
+96 IRGIAFEAEK
-106 WIEKTNDNKDLSQI
+106 WIENTNDKKDLSQI

-126 SHLNNIKTLSNES
+126 SHLNNVKTLSNES
-139 NWAKAQSEYK
+139 NWEKAQSEYK

-159 NDIRRANSGF
+159 NDIRKANSGF

-176 MITSRSTLFTDN
+176 MITSRSTLFTEN
-188 PSTTKVNDSFT
+188 PSITKINNSFT
-199 KLIDVMNNPSSDSTK
+199 KLIDVLNNPSSDSTK

-225 NQTINSV
+225 DQTINYV
-232 ESNDI
+232 ESNDT
-237 EKAQATFNDFIQDWP
+237 EKAQSTFNEFIQDWP
-252 YVEVIVQSNSMEL
+252 YVEVMVQANSMEL

-278 RLTEKP
+278 QLTEKP
-284 KSASTLKTLKQ
+284 KSATTMKTLKQ
-295 IQQNLNL
+295 IQNNLNL

-360 VAGLLFKFLLS
+360 VAGLLFQFLLS
-371 SISAGISNQLIEG
+371 KISAGISNQLIEG

-445 VVFYIGMSTS
+445 VVFYIGMSSS
-455 ITTKELL
+455 ITAKELI

-470 LLVIIGIF
+470 LLIVIGIF

-519 LPDHMSTIFPTIP
+519 MPDHMSTIFPIIP

-546 LILVLFVIW
+546 LILLLFVIW

-560 RIKNNNKSIA
+560 RIKNNNKSMA

>member
-1 MNKNIFLIASLLF
+1 MKKNILLIASLLF
-14 LSLIISPFH
+14 FSLIFSPFH

-38 IGNSLTEVKNGEKEK
+38 IGNSLTEVKNGEKDK

-58 VAIKDLIK
+58 LAIKVLIK

-87 NDLAAVKDD
+87 NDLATVKDD
-96 IRAVAFETEK
+96 IRGVAFETEK
-106 WIEKTNDNKDLSQI
+106 WIENTNDKKDLSQI

-126 SHLNNIKTLSNES
+126 SHLNNVKTLSNES
-139 NWAKAQSEYK
+139 NWEKAQSEYK

-159 NDIRRANSGF
+159 NDVRNANSGF

-176 MITSRSTLFTDN
+176 MITSRSTLFTEN
-188 PSTTKVNDSFT
+188 PSITKVNDSFT
-199 KLIDVMNNPSSDSTK
+199 KLIDVLNNPSSDSTK

-225 NQTINSV
+225 NQTINYV
-232 ESNDI
+232 ESNDT
-237 EKAQATFNDFIQDWP
+237 EKAQSTFNEFIQDWP
-252 YVEVIVQSNSMEL
+252 YVEVMVQSNSMEL

-278 RLTEKP
+278 QLTEKP
-284 KSASTLKTLKQ
+284 KSATTMKTLKQ
-295 IQQNLNL
+295 IQNNLNL

-353 FGILASL
+353 FGIIASL
-360 VAGLLFKFLLS
+360 VAGLLFQFLLS
-371 SISAGISNQLIEG
+371 KISAGISNQLIEG
-384 ISGLIAVVFML
+384 ISGLIAVIFML

-445 VVFYIGMSTS
+445 VVFYIGMSSS
-455 ITTKELL
+455 ITAKELI

-470 LLVIIGIF
+470 FLVIIGIF

-519 LPDHMSTIFPTIP
+519 MPDHMSTIFPTIP

-546 LILVLFVIW
+546 LILLLFVIW

>member
-1 MNKNIFLIASLLF
+1 MKKNIFLIASLLF
-14 LSLIISPFH
+14 FSLILSPFH
-23 KTFAETDLQEQVLSH
+23 KTFAETDIQEQVLSH
-38 IGNSLTEVKNGEKEK
+38 IGNSLTEVKNGEKDK

-58 VAIKDLIK
+58 LAIKDLIK

-87 NDLAAVKDD
+87 NELAAVKDD
-96 IRAVAFETEK
+96 IRGVAFETEK
-106 WIEKTNDNKDLSQI
+106 WIENTNVKKDLSQI

-126 SHLNNIKTLSNES
+126 SHLNNVKTLSNES
-139 NWAKAQSEYK
+139 NWEKAQSEYK

-159 NDIRRANSGF
+159 NDVRKANSGF

-176 MITSRSTLFTDN
+176 MITSRSTLFTEN
-188 PSTTKVNDSFT
+188 PSITKVNDSFT
-199 KLIDVMNNPSSDSTK
+199 KLIDVLNNPSSDSTK

-225 NQTINSV
+225 NQTINYV
-232 ESNDI
+232 ESNDT
-237 EKAQATFNDFIQDWP
+237 EKAQSTFNEFIQDWP
-252 YVEVIVQSNSMEL
+252 YVEVMVQSNSMEL

-270 NDTSIALT
+270 NDTSVALT
-278 RLTEKP
+278 QLTEKP
-284 KSASTLKTLKQ
+284 KSATTMKTLKQ
-295 IQQNLNL
+295 IQNNLNL

-353 FGILASL
+353 CGILASL
-360 VAGLLFKFLLS
+360 VAGLLFQFLLS
-371 SISAGISNQLIEG
+371 KISAGISNQLIEG

-445 VVFYIGMSTS
+445 VVFYIGMSSS
-455 ITTKELL
+455 ITAKELI

-546 LILVLFVIW
+546 LILLLFVIW

-560 RIKNNNKSIA
+560 KIKNNNKSIA

>member
-1 MNKNIFLIASLLF
+1 MKKNILLAASLLF
-14 LSLIISPFH
+14 FSLIFSPFH
-23 KTFAETDLQEQVLSH
+23 KTFAETDIQEQVLSH
-38 IGNSLTEVKNGEKEK
+38 IGNSLTEVKNGEKDK

-58 VAIKDLIK
+58 LAIKELIK
-66 NEKKTSKLNKLVDQA
+66 NEKKTSRLTKLVDQA

-87 NDLAAVKDD
+87 NELATVKDD
-96 IRAVAFETEK
+96 IRGIAFETEK
-106 WIEKTNDNKDLSQI
+106 WIENTNDKKDLSQI
-120 NLTKLV
+120 NLTKLLF
-126 SHLNNIKTLSNES
+126 HLNNVKTLSNES
-139 NWAKAQSEYK
+139 NWEKAQTEYK

-159 NDIRRANSGF
+159 NDIRKANSGF

-176 MITSRSTLFTDN
+176 MITSRSTLFTEK
-188 PSTTKVNDSFT
+188 PSITKVNESFT
-199 KLIDVMNNPSSDSTK
+199 KLIDVLNNPSSDTTK

-225 NQTINSV
+225 NQTINYV
-232 ESNDI
+232 ESNDT
-237 EKAQATFNDFIQDWP
+237 EKAQTTFNEFIQDWP
-252 YVEVIVQSNSMEL
+252 YVEVMVQANSMEL

-278 RLTEKP
+278 QLTEKP
-284 KSASTLKTLKQ
+284 KSATTMKTLKQ
-295 IQQNLNL
+295 IQNNLNL

-309 TMFDAGTIVFREGLE
+309 TTFDAGTIVFREGLE

-353 FGILASL
+353 FGIVASL
-360 VAGLLFKFLLS
+360 VAGLLFQFLLS
-371 SISAGISNQLIEG
+371 KISAGISNQLIEG

-445 VVFYIGMSTS
+445 VVFYIGMSSS
-455 ITTKELL
+455 ITAKELIA
-462 TGFAGGII
+462 GFSGGII

-546 LILVLFVIW
+546 LILLLFVIW

>member
-1 MNKNIFLIASLLF
+1 MKKNIILIASLLF
-14 LSLIISPFH
+14 FSLIISPFH
-23 KTFAETDLQEQVLSH
+23 KTFAETDIQEQVLSH
-38 IGNSLTEVKNGEKEK
+38 IGNSLTEVKNGEKDK

-58 VAIKDLIK
+58 LAIKDLIK

-87 NDLAAVKDD
+87 NDLATVKDD
-96 IRAVAFETEK
+96 IRGVAFETEK
-106 WIEKTNDNKDLSQI
+106 WIENTNDKKDLSQI

-126 SHLNNIKTLSNES
+126 SHLNNVKTLSNES

-159 NDIRRANSGF
+159 NDVRKANSGF

-176 MITSRSTLFTDN
+176 MITSRSTLFTEN
-188 PSTTKVNDSFT
+188 PSIAKVNDSFT
-199 KLIDVMNNPSSDSTK
+199 KLIDVLNNPSSDSAK

-225 NQTINSV
+225 NQTINYV

-237 EKAQATFNDFIQDWP
+237 GKAQATFNEFIQDWP
-252 YVEVIVQSNSMEL
+252 YVEVMVQSNSMEL
-265 YKKIE
+265 YKQIE

-284 KSASTLKTLKQ
+284 KSATTMKTLKQ
-295 IQQNLNL
+295 IQNNLNL

-332 LALVSKGKQ
+332 LALVSKSKQ

-360 VAGLLFKFLLS
+360 VAGLLFQFLLS
-371 SISAGISNQLIEG
+371 KISAGISNQLIEG

-445 VVFYIGMSTS
+445 VVFYIGMSSS
-455 ITTKELL
+455 ITAKELI

-546 LILVLFVIW
+546 LILLLFVIW

>member
-1 MNKNIFLIASLLF
+1 MKKNILLIISLLF
-14 LSLIISPFH
+14 FSLIFSPYH
-23 KTFAETDLQEQVLSH
+23 KTFAETDVQEQVLSH
-38 IGNSLTEVKNGEKEK
+38 IGNSLTEVKNGEKDK
-53 VKTDL
+53 VKADL
-58 VAIKDLIK
+58 LAIKDLIK
-66 NEKKTSKLNKLVDQA
+66 NEKKTSKLNKLVNQA

-87 NDLAAVKDD
+87 NDLPTVKND
-96 IRAVAFETEK
+96 IRGVAFETEK
-106 WIEKTNDNKDLSQI
+106 WIENTNDKKDLSQI
-120 NLTKLV
+120 NISKLV
-126 SHLNNIKTLSNES
+126 AHLNNVKSLSNES
-139 NWAKAQSEYK
+139 KWDEAKLEYK
-149 LFEIEWSKVE
+149 QFEIEWSKVE
-159 NDIRRANSGF
+159 NDIRKANSGY

-176 MITSRSTLFTDN
+176 MITSRSILFTEN
-188 PSTTKVNDSFT
+188 PSITKVNDSFT
-199 KLIDVMNNPSSDSTK
+199 KLIDVLNNPRSESTK
-214 EVSIEKAIKLL
+214 EVSIEKAIKLV

-232 ESNDI
+232 ETNDAK
-237 EKAQATFNDFIQDWP
+237 KAQSTFNEFIQDWP
-252 YVEVIVQSNSMEL
+252 YVEVMVQANSMEL

-278 RLTEKP
+278 QLTEEP
-284 KSASTLKTLKQ
+284 KSAATMKTLKQ
-295 IQQNLNL
+295 IQNNLNL

-360 VAGLLFKFLLS
+360 VAGLLFQFLLS
-371 SISAGISNQLIEG
+371 RISAGISNQLIEG
-384 ISGLIAVVFML
+384 ISGLIAVIFML

-407 QEYGSKMKEKAK
+407 QEYSSKMKEKAK

-430 SLLSFFAVFREGAET
+430 SLLAFFAVFREGAET
-445 VVFYIGMSTS
+445 VVFYIGMSSS
-455 ITTKELL
+455 ITTKELI
-462 TGFAGGII
+462 TGFACGII
-470 LLVIIGIF
+470 LLVIIGFF
-478 ILKGSKFIPLK
+478 ILKGSKIIPLK

-504 KFIGQSIHALQGIGY
+504 KFIGQSIHSLQGIGY
-519 LPDHMSTIFPTIP
+519 LPDHMSTIFPTVP

-546 LILVLFVIW
+546 LILLLFVIW

-560 RIKNNNKSIA
+560 RIKKHNKSIA

>member
-1 MNKNIFLIASLLF
+1 MKKNILIIASLLF
-14 LSLIISPFH
+14 FSLIISPFH
-23 KTFAETDLQEQVLSH
+23 KTFAETDIQEQVLSH
-38 IGNSLTEVKNGEKEK
+38 IGNSLTEVKNGEKDK
-53 VKTDL
+53 IKSDL
-58 VAIKDLIK
+58 LAIKDLIK

-87 NDLAAVKDD
+87 NDLATVKDD
-96 IRAVAFETEK
+96 IRGVAFETEK
-106 WIEKTNDNKDLSQI
+106 WIENTNDKKDLSQI

-126 SHLNNIKTLSNES
+126 SHLNNVKTLSNES

-159 NDIRRANSGF
+159 NDVRKANSGF

-176 MITSRSTLFTDN
+176 MITSRSTLFTEN
-188 PSTTKVNDSFT
+188 PSIAKVNDSFT
-199 KLIDVMNNPSSDSTK
+199 KLIDVLNNPSSDSTK

-225 NQTINSV
+225 NQTINYV
-232 ESNDI
+232 ESNDTG
-237 EKAQATFNDFIQDWP
+237 KAQTTFNEFIQDWP
-252 YVEVIVQSNSMEL
+252 YVEVMVQSNSMEL

-284 KSASTLKTLKQ
+284 KSATTMKTLKE
-295 IQQNLNL
+295 IQNNLNL

-332 LALVSKGKQ
+332 LALVSKGNQ
-341 ESARKWIFVGGA
+341 ESARKWIFVGGG

-360 VAGLLFKFLLS
+360 VAGLLFQFLLS
-371 SISAGISNQLIEG
+371 KISAGISNQLIEG
-384 ISGLIAVVFML
+384 ISGLIAVLFML

-445 VVFYIGMSTS
+445 VVFYIGMSSS
-455 ITTKELL
+455 ITVKELI

-546 LILVLFVIW
+546 LILLLFVIW

>member
-1 MNKNIFLIASLLF
+1 MKKNILIIASLLF
-14 LSLIISPFH
+14 FSLIISPFH
-23 KTFAETDLQEQVLSH
+23 KIFAETDLQEQVLSH

-58 VAIKDLIK
+58 LAIKDLIK
-66 NEKKTSKLNKLVDQA
+66 NGKKTSKLNKLVDQA

-87 NDLAAVKDD
+87 NELSTVKDD
-96 IRAVAFETEK
+96 IRGIAFETEK
-106 WIEKTNDNKDLSQI
+106 WIENTNDKKDLSQI

-126 SHLNNIKTLSNES
+126 SHLNNVKTLSNES
-139 NWAKAQSEYK
+139 NWEKAQSEYK

-159 NDIRRANSGF
+159 NDIRKANSGF

-176 MITSRSTLFTDN
+176 MITSRSTLFTEN
-188 PSTTKVNDSFT
+188 PSITKINDSFT
-199 KLIDVMNNPSSDSTK
+199 KLIDVLNNPSSDSTK

-225 NQTINSV
+225 DQTINDV
-232 ESNDI
+232 ESNDT
-237 EKAQATFNDFIQDWP
+237 EKAQSTFNEFIQDWP
-252 YVEVIVQSNSMEL
+252 YVEVMVQANSMEL

-278 RLTEKP
+278 QLTEKP
-284 KSASTLKTLKQ
+284 KSATTMKTLKQ
-295 IQQNLNL
+295 IQNNLNL

-360 VAGLLFKFLLS
+360 VAGLLFQFLLS
-371 SISAGISNQLIEG
+371 KISAGISNQLIEG

-445 VVFYIGMSTS
+445 VVFYIGMSSS
-455 ITTKELL
+455 ITAKELI

-519 LPDHMSTIFPTIP
+519 MPDHMSTIFPTIP

-546 LILVLFVIW
+546 LILLLFVIW

>member
-1 MNKNIFLIASLLF
+1 MKKNILLIASLLF
-14 LSLIISPFH
+14 FSLIFSPFH

-38 IGNSLTEVKNGEKEK
+38 IGNSLTEVKNGEKDK

-58 VAIKDLIK
+58 LAIKDLIK

-87 NDLAAVKDD
+87 NEIATVKDD
-96 IRAVAFETEK
+96 IRGIAFEAEK
-106 WIEKTNDNKDLSQI
+106 WIENTNDKKDLSQI

-126 SHLNNIKTLSNES
+126 AHLNNVKTLSNES
-139 NWAKAQSEYK
+139 NWEKAQSEYK

-159 NDIRRANSGF
+159 NDVRKANSGF

-176 MITSRSTLFTDN
+176 MITSRSTLFTEI
-188 PSTTKVNDSFT
+188 PSITKVNDSFT
-199 KLIDVMNNPSSDSTK
+199 KLIDVLNHPSSDSTK

-225 NQTINSV
+225 NQTINYV
-232 ESNDI
+232 ESNDTV
-237 EKAQATFNDFIQDWP
+237 KAQSTFNEFIQDWP
-252 YVEVIVQSNSMEL
+252 YVEVMVQANSMEL

-278 RLTEKP
+278 QLTEKP
-284 KSASTLKTLKQ
+284 KSATTMKTLKQ
-295 IQQNLNL
+295 IQNNLNL

-360 VAGLLFKFLLS
+360 VAGLLFQFLLS
-371 SISAGISNQLIEG
+371 KISAGISNQLIEG

-445 VVFYIGMSTS
+445 VVFYIGMSSS
-455 ITTKELL
+455 ITAKELI
-462 TGFAGGII
+462 TGFAGGIS
-470 LLVIIGIF
+470 LLVVIGIF

-546 LILVLFVIW
+546 LILFLFVIW

>member
-1 MNKNIFLIASLLF
+1 MKKNILLIASLLF
-14 LSLIISPFH
+14 FSLIFSPFH
-23 KTFAETDLQEQVLSH
+23 KTFAETDIQEQVLSH
-38 IGNSLTEVKNGEKEK
+38 IGNSLTEVKNGEKDK

-58 VAIKDLIK
+58 LAIKDLIK

-87 NDLAAVKDD
+87 NELATIKDD
-96 IRAVAFETEK
+96 IRGVAFETEK
-106 WIEKTNDNKDLSQI
+106 WIENTNDKKDLSQI

-126 SHLNNIKTLSNES
+126 SHLNNVKTLSNES

-159 NDIRRANSGF
+159 NDIRKANSGF

-176 MITSRSTLFTDN
+176 MITSRSTLFTEN
-188 PSTTKVNDSFT
+188 PSITKVNDSFT
-199 KLIDVMNNPSSDSTK
+199 KLIDVLNNPSSDSTK

-225 NQTINSV
+225 NQTINYV
-232 ESNDI
+232 ESNDT
-237 EKAQATFNDFIQDWP
+237 EKAQTTFNEFIQDWP
-252 YVEVIVQSNSMEL
+252 YVEVMVQSNSMEL

-278 RLTEKP
+278 QLTEKP
-284 KSASTLKTLKQ
+284 KSATTMKTLKE
-295 IQQNLNL
+295 IQNNLNL

-360 VAGLLFKFLLS
+360 VAGLLFQFLLS
-371 SISAGISNQLIEG
+371 RISAGISNQLIEG

-407 QEYGSKMKEKAK
+407 QEYGSKMKAKAK

-445 VVFYIGMSTS
+445 VVFYIGMSSS
-455 ITTKELL
+455 ITTKELI

-470 LLVIIGIF
+470 ILVLIGIF

-546 LILVLFVIW
+546 LILLLFVIW

-560 RIKNNNKSIA
+560 KIKNNNKSIA